1 MHLNYYQP
9 VASNIR
15 RSVYSQPIQQSI
27 EWRLNRKWR
36 GDDDVV
42 PFVNHR
48 LMDVGTV
55 YDEESFLVWLAGGA
69 KGSRPADPR
78 PSFLEDKP

>member
-1 MHLNYYQP
+1 M
-9 VASNIR
+9 
-15 RSVYSQPIQQSI
+15 
-27 EWRLNRKWR
+27 NRKWR